1 MRKLFIPLL
10 LCSALEA
17 NEKNGFFIEAGFE
30 TGLLEGTQTQEKNYT
45 TTQTTTKTTTNNYN
59 YLPLNSILQ
68 RATNLFKDADISKL
82 SFSSLSPVRASLDL
96 SGHLTIENFLPYNL
110 NNVKLSFTD
119 AQGNVIDLGVI
130 ETLPKQS
137 KIVLS
142 YQQFNETKQVFDNIM
157 EEQKKYYEKEAERRK
172 NKTTSSVSETNR
184 EPSFTFPTF
193 EVLSTPHSDPN
204 TQRVF
209 EALSKINT
217 NLVMKYSDTNNFES
231 AKDKTEKFT
240 AKTAE
245 EFTNLML
252 NMIAVLDSQSWGD
265 AILNAPFEFTDN
277 KQSGECTNKGDS
289 NDNCVYP
296 QKNGLVKSNVDKKY
310 VLDKQSIVNNFRG
323 KTDLDVSLLNGA
335 GVDGLGSNTTPTNND
350 DGKNY
355 GQLAVVA
362 SALNP
367 QKLFG
372 TDYKTI
378 NLADLRAIL
387 HEFSHTKGYTHNGNM
402 TYQRVPVV
410 GSNGQQEKKDDG
422 ALKDSDGLP
431 YNVCSLYGGQ
441 GQPSFPSNYPNSIYH
456 NCADVPAGFLGVTA
470 AVWQQLI
477 NQNALP
483 INFANLNS
491 QTNYNLNATLNTQ
504 DMANSVIGTI
514 QKTLTATSTTTTT
527 SYHHSK
533 SLQRFRSP
541 LLGIN
546 VKIGYQNYFNDFI
559 GLAYYGIIKYNYA
572 KAANQKVQQLSYGGG
587 IDLLLDFITTYSNKN
602 SPTGIQTR
610 RNFSSSFGIF
620 GGLRGLY
627 NSYYALNKVKG
638 SGNLDAATGL
648 NYRYKHSKY
657 SVGISIPLIQR
668 KASVIS
674 SGSDYTN
681 SFVFNEGASHFKVF
695 FNYGWVF

>member
-30 TGLLEGTQTQEKNYT
+30 TGLLEGTQTQEKRH
-45 TTQTTTKTTTNNYN
+45 TTTKNTYATYN
-59 YLPLNSILQ
+59 YLPTDAVLK
-68 RATNLFKDADISKL
+68 RAANLFTNAEAISKL
-82 SFSSLSPVRASLDL
+82 NFSSLSPVKVLYI
-96 SGHLTIENFLPYNL
+96 GGKLTIENFLPYNL
-110 NNVKLSFTD
+110 SNVKLSFTD

-130 ETLPKQS
+130 ETIPKHS
-137 KIVLS
+137 KIVLPG
-142 YQQFNETKQVFDNIM
+142 EAFDSL
-157 EEQKKYYEKEAERRK
+157 KKAFDKIDPYTFFLPKFEA
-172 NKTTSSVSETNR
+172 TSTSVS
-184 EPSFTFPTF
+184 
-193 EVLSTPHSDPN
+193 DAN

-209 EALSKINT
+209 ETLNKIKT
-217 NLVMKYSDTNNFES
+217 NLIMKYSSENPSNFNTCPYNNNGNT
-231 AKDKTEKFT
+231 KNDCWQPFT
-240 AKTAE
+240 PQTAE

-265 AILNAPFEFTDN
+265 AILNAPFDFTNSSTDCDNDPSKCVNPGINGRVDSKVDQQYVLN
-277 KQSGECTNKGDS
+277 KQG
-289 NDNCVYP
+289 
-296 QKNGLVKSNVDKKY
+296 
-310 VLDKQSIVNNFRG
+310 IVNNFRKKIEIDAIVLKNSG
-323 KTDLDVSLLNGA
+323 VVGLANGYGNDGEYGTLGVEAYALD
-335 GVDGLGSNTTPTNND
+335 PT
-350 DGKNY
+350 
-355 GQLAVVA
+355 
-362 SALNP
+362 
-367 QKLFG
+367 KLFG
-372 TDYKTI
+372 NNLKTI
-378 NLADLRAIL
+378 NLADLRTIL
-387 HEFSHTKGYTHNGNM
+387 HEFSHTKGYGHNGNM
-402 TYQRVPVV
+402 TYQRVPT
-410 GSNGQQEKKDDG
+410 GQNENGKP
-422 ALKDSDGLP
+422 KDSDGLP

-441 GQPSFPSNYPNSIYH
+441 GQSTFPSNYPNSIYH

-483 INFANLNS
+483 INFANLGS

-504 DMANSVIGTI
+504 DLANSMLSTI
-514 QKTLTATSTTTTT
+514 QKTFVTSSVTNHY
-527 SYHHSK
+527 SS
-533 SLQRFRSP
+533 SASQSFRSP
-541 LLGIN
+541 ILGVN
-546 VKIGYQNYFNDFI
+546 AKIGYQNYFNDFI

-627 NSYYALNKVKG
+627 NSYYVLNKVKG
-638 SGNLDAATGL
+638 SGNLDVATGL

-668 KASVIS
+668 KASIVS

-681 SFVFNEGASHFKVF
+681 SLVFNEGASHFKVF

>member
-30 TGLLEGTQTQEKNYT
+30 TGLLEGAQTQEKRH
-45 TTQTTTKTTTNNYN
+45 TTTKNTYATYN
-59 YLPLNSILQ
+59 YLPTDAVLK
-68 RATNLFKDADISKL
+68 RAANLFTDAKSISQL
-82 SFSSLSPVRASLDL
+82 NFSSLSPVKVLYI
-96 SGHLTIENFLPYNL
+96 GGKLTIENFLPYNL
-110 NNVKLSFTD
+110 SNVKLSFTD
-119 AQGNVIDLGVI
+119 AQGNIIDLGVI
-130 ETLPKQS
+130 ETIPKHS
-137 KIVLS
+137 KIVLPG
-142 YQQFNETKQVFDNIM
+142 EAFDSLKIDPYTFFFP
-157 EEQKKYYEKEAERRK
+157 KFEA
-172 NKTTSSVSETNR
+172 TSTSVS
-184 EPSFTFPTF
+184 
-193 EVLSTPHSDPN
+193 DAN

-209 EALSKINT
+209 ETLNKIKT
-217 NLVMKYSDTNNFES
+217 NLIMKYSNENPSNFNTCPYNNNGNT
-231 AKDKTEKFT
+231 KNDCWQPFT
-240 AKTAE
+240 PQTAE

-265 AILNAPFEFTDN
+265 AILNAPFDFTNSSTDCDNDPSKCVNPGINGRVDSKVDQQYVLN
-277 KQSGECTNKGDS
+277 KQG
-289 NDNCVYP
+289 
-296 QKNGLVKSNVDKKY
+296 
-310 VLDKQSIVNNFRG
+310 IVNNFR
-323 KTDLDVSLLNGA
+323 KKIEID
-335 GVDGLGSNTTPTNND
+335 
-350 DGKNY
+350 
-355 GQLAVVA
+355 AVVLKNSGVVGLA
-362 SALNP
+362 NGYGNDGEYGTLGVEAYALEP

-372 TDYKTI
+372 NNLKTI
-378 NLADLRAIL
+378 NLQDLRTIL

-402 TYQRVPVV
+402 TYQRVPT
-410 GSNGQQEKKDDG
+410 GQNENGKP
-422 ALKDSDGLP
+422 KDSDGLP

-441 GQPSFPSNYPNSIYH
+441 GQSAFPSNYPNSIYH

-483 INFANLNS
+483 INFANLGS
-491 QTNYNLNATLNTQ
+491 QTNYNLNASLNTQ
-504 DMANSVIGTI
+504 DLANSMLSTI
-514 QKTLTATSTTTTT
+514 QKTFVTSSVTNHYF
-527 SYHHSK
+527 SSA
-533 SLQRFRSP
+533 SQNFRSP
-541 LLGIN
+541 ILGIN
-546 VKIGYQNYFNDFI
+546 AKIGYQNYFNDFI

-602 SPTGIQTR
+602 SPIDIQTR

-638 SGNLDAATGL
+638 SGNLDVATGL

-668 KASVIS
+668 KASIVS
-674 SGSDYTN
+674 SNGDYTN
-681 SFVFNEGASHFKVF
+681 SLVFNEGASHFKVF